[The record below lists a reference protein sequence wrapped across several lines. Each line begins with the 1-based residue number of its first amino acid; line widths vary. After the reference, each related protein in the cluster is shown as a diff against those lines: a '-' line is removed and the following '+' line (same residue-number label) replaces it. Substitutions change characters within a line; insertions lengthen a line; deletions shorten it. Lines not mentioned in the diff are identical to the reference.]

1 GGELEAAV
9 VAVAGVDGPVAAGFA
24 LGDLVP
30 HGGVRGRDTG
40 AGDSEARRDHGAA
53 GGGGHLRRDAC
64 TLEVDGGAVGAV
76 GGDTSGCGH
85 RKLLGKGPGTGRD
98 GTGRMQRSMWRKA
111 SA

>member
-1 GGELEAAV
+1 
-9 VAVAGVDGPVAAGFA
+9 
-24 LGDLVP
+24 
-30 HGGVRGRDTG
+30 
-40 AGDSEARRDHGAA
+40 RDHGAA

-98 GTGRMQRSMWRKA
+98 GTGRDGTGRMQRSMWGKA
-111 SA
+111 SADAQRRPSPHGALLTRAFGLVDAKSEPMF